1 MLESRRFI
9 IAIALSIAVFLVFAR
24 FTNQAPPTTTKGK
37 TDSAAVVR
45 SGTAAAKPVGS
56 AAATTGTTTG
66 TTSGTVAP
74 AATPGAGGTTGA
86 TANAASARSAPA
98 APAGPAVP
106 AETTAVAVRQD
117 SGATFRMTNVGAAP
131 ASVVMNAYDNRVH
144 PGKVDLASGGGPV
157 LRYAVVVNNG
167 APVDL
172 SSTAFQGTRA
182 GNVVTYRATV
192 GSTPVA
198 LQYTIRPDSFV
209 AHIAGSVSGAGDG
222 SYLVVTLP
230 STFAATEPDTADDR
244 SSLAY
249 SFMHGHEAARSVSFK
264 SLDPGEKQLLEGP
277 LTWIATKSKYFVVG
291 LLAPKNGPPL
301 TEARL
306 VGGPRTTKTAT
317 IAYGTVVV
325 PIRNGAF
332 AFDMYAGPQE
342 WRRLNAMG
350 RDFDEVNPY
359 GWAFVR
365 GLMQPIATSVIR
377 VVIWMHRE
385 LKLSY
390 GLVLIALGLLVRLLM
405 WPLYQSSMRTS
416 LKMQVLQPELQVVQ
430 DKYKDDPEKQ
440 RTEIMKVYQEH
451 GMNPL
456 SPLLGCLPSLLPMPI
471 LFALFFVF
479 RNTIELRGVPFLWMN
494 DLSARD
500 PYYILPLIMG
510 LSMYLVSWIGMR
522 NAPSNPQTK
531 MMGYM
536 MPVMFTFFF
545 WRAAAGLNLYY
556 ATQNLATLPQQWHLA
571 NERTKVKP
579 AGSGVVKG
587 PPAKGAPAKGAAQK
601 AQTGVKKKAQP

>member
-1 MLESRRFI
+1 MESRRFI
-9 IAIALSIAVFLVFAR
+9 YAILLSVAVIFAVQFLFPGANKPVLK
-24 FTNQAPPTTTKGK
+24 TKA
-37 TDSAAVVR
+37 DSAAV
-45 SGTAAAKPVGS
+45 AARAGQ
-56 AAATTGTTTG
+56 
-66 TTSGTVAP
+66 P
-74 AATPGAGGTTGA
+74 AATQ
-86 TANAASARSAPA
+86 SAPAPA
-98 APAGPAVP
+98 APTATATASPSTTDTTARVAAPVVP
-106 AETTAVAVRQD
+106 AETTTVAVRQD
-117 SGATFRMTNVGAAP
+117 SGATFHMTNVGAAP

-144 PGKVDLASGGGPV
+144 PGKVDLASGGAPV
-157 LRYAVVVNNG
+157 LRYALVVNKS

-172 SSTAFQGTRA
+172 SHTAFQAAQT
-182 GNVVTYRATV
+182 GNTITYQGAVGAT
-192 GSTPVA
+192 PMA
-198 LQYTIRPDSFV
+198 LRYTIRPDSFV
-209 AHIAGSVSGAGDG
+209 AHVAGTVAGAGDG
-222 SYLVVTLP
+222 TYLVVTLP

-249 SFMHGHEAARSVSFK
+249 SFMHAHEAARGVSFK
-264 SLDPGEKQLLEGP
+264 SLDPGEKQLVEGP
-277 LTWIATKSKYFVVG
+277 LSWIAVKSKYFVVG
-291 LLAPKNGPPL
+291 VIAPKNGPPL
-301 TEARL
+301 TEANL
-306 VGGPRTTKTAT
+306 VGGPRTSKVAT
-317 IAYGTVVV
+317 VANGSVVV
-325 PIRNGAF
+325 PVKNGQF
-332 AFDMYAGPQE
+332 AFDLYAGPQE

-377 VVIWMHRE
+377 VVLWMHRE
-385 LKLSY
+385 LHLSY

-416 LKMQVLQPELQVVQ
+416 LKMQVLQPELQAVQ

-440 RTEIMKVYQEH
+440 RTEIMKVYQTH

-479 RNTIELRGVPFLWMN
+479 RNTIELRGVPFLWMS

-500 PYYILPLIMG
+500 PFYILPLIMG
-510 LSMYLVSWIGMR
+510 VSMYLVSWIGMR
-522 NAPSNPQTK
+522 NAPPNPQAK

-571 NERTKVKP
+571 NERVKMKP
-579 AGSGVVKG
+579 AGTAPVQ
-587 PPAKGAPAKGAAQK
+587 GAPARK
-601 AQTGVKKKAQP
+601 AQTGTPKKARP

>member
-24 FTNQAPPTTTKGK
+24 FTNQGAPTTAKAK
-37 TDSAAVVR
+37 ADSAAVVR
-45 SGTAAAKPVGS
+45 NGTAAAKPTGS
-56 AAATTGTTTG
+56 AATTAG
-66 TTSGTVAP
+66 TSGTTDTTTP
-74 AATPGAGGTTGA
+74 AAATAGTTVAVVNGTTNA
-86 TANAASARSAPA
+86 TQSAPA
-98 APAGPAVP
+98 TPAVP
-106 AETTAVAVRQD
+106 AETTVVAMRQD
-117 SGATFRMTNVGAAP
+117 SGATFHMTNVGAAP

-144 PGKVDLASGGGPV
+144 PGKVDLASGGAPV
-157 LRYAVVVNNG
+157 LRYALVVNNG
-167 APVDL
+167 TPVDL
-172 SSTAFQGTRA
+172 SSTAFQGARA
-182 GNVVTYRATV
+182 GNVLTYRATV

-198 LQYTIRPDSFV
+198 LQYTIRPDSFL
-209 AHIAGSVSGAGDG
+209 AHITGSVAGAGAG

-230 STFAATEPDTADDR
+230 STFAATEPDTSDDR

-264 SLDPGEKQLLEGP
+264 SLDPGEKQQLEGP
-277 LTWIATKSKYFVVG
+277 LTWIAAKSKYFVVG

-306 VGGPRTTKTAT
+306 VGGPRVSKTAT
-317 IAYGTVVV
+317 TAYGTVVV
-325 PIRNGAF
+325 PIHNGTF
-332 AFDMYAGPQE
+332 GFDMYAGPQE

-510 LSMYLVSWIGMR
+510 VSMYLVSWIGMR
-522 NAPSNPQTK
+522 NAPPNPQTK

-571 NERTKVKP
+571 NERTKVRP

-587 PPAKGAPAKGAAQK
+587 PPAKGPAAKGAAQK

>member
-1 MLESRRFI
+1 MVESRRFI
-9 IAIALSIAVFLVFAR
+9 IAIVLSIAVFAVFAR
-24 FTNQAPPTTTKGK
+24 FTNQGTPTAATGR
-37 TDSAAVVR
+37 TDSAAVAR
-45 SGTAAAKPVGS
+45 TGTTAAKPAGTAAAPVATP
-56 AAATTGTTTG
+56 AAG
-66 TTSGTVAP
+66 TTSTSAVAAP
-74 AATPGAGGTTGA
+74 V
-86 TANAASARSAPA
+86 APA
-98 APAGPAVP
+98 APATAAQPTPASVPAVP
-106 AETTAVAVRQD
+106 AETTTVAVRRD
-117 SGATFRMTNVGAAP
+117 SGATFHMTNVGAAP
-131 ASVVMNAYDNRVH
+131 ISVVMNAYDNRVH
-144 PGKVDLASGGGPV
+144 RGKVDLASGGAPV
-157 LRYAVVVNNG
+157 LRYALVVNHG
-167 APVDL
+167 ALVDL
-172 SSTAFQGTRA
+172 SSTAFQETHTGD
-182 GNVVTYRATV
+182 VLTYRATV
-192 GSTPVA
+192 GSTPVEV
-198 LQYTIRPDSFV
+198 QYTIRPDSFV
-209 AHIAGSVSGAGDG
+209 THVTGAVAGAGDG
-222 SYLVVTLP
+222 SYLVVSLP

-244 SSLAY
+244 NSLAY
-249 SFMHGHEAARSVSFK
+249 SFMHAHEAARSVSFK
-264 SLDPGEKQLLEGP
+264 SLDPGEKQLVEGP
-277 LTWIATKSKYFVVG
+277 LTWIAAKSKYFVVG
-291 LLAPKNGPPL
+291 LLAPKGGPPL

-306 VGGPRTTKTAT
+306 VGGPRTSKTAT

-325 PIRNGAF
+325 PVRNGTF
-332 AFDMYAGPQE
+332 SFDMYAGPQE

-416 LKMQVLQPELQVVQ
+416 LRMQVLQPELQVVQ

-479 RNTIELRGVPFLWMN
+479 RNTIELRGVPFLWMT

-571 NERTKVKP
+571 NERTKVRP
-579 AGSGVVKG
+579 SGSGVVKG
-587 PPAKGAPAKGAAQK
+587 ASAGASVKAAPAQK
-601 AQTGVKKKAQP
+601 AQTGAKKARP

>member
-1 MLESRRFI
+1 MVESRRFI
-9 IAIALSIAVFLVFAR
+9 IAIVLSILVFVLFAR
-24 FTNQAPPTTTKGK
+24 FSNQGTPATARKADSTAVARKGAPAGTT
-37 TDSAAVVR
+37 SAAGAATAATPTP
-45 SGTAAAKPVGS
+45 SATSTATAAAP
-56 AAATTGTTTG
+56 AA
-66 TTSGTVAP
+66 AP
-74 AATPGAGGTTGA
+74 AA
-86 TANAASARSAPA
+86 
-98 APAGPAVP
+98 PAVP
-106 AETTAVAVRQD
+106 AETTTVAVRQD
-117 SGATFRMTNVGAAP
+117 SGATFRMTNVGATP
-131 ASVVMNAYDNRVH
+131 ASVVMNAYVNRAH
-144 PGKVDLASGGGPV
+144 PGKVDLASGGAPV
-157 LRYAVVVNNG
+157 LRYALVVNRG
-167 APVDL
+167 APIDL
-172 SSTAFQGTRA
+172 ATTAFDTARA
-182 GNVVTYRATV
+182 GNVLTYRATV

-198 LQYTIRPDSFV
+198 LQYTIHPDSFV
-209 AHIAGSVSGAGDG
+209 AHVAGTVQGAGDG

-244 SSLAY
+244 NSLAY
-249 SFMHGHEAARSVSFK
+249 SFMHAHEAARSVAFK
-264 SLDPGEKQLLEGP
+264 SLDPGEKQLVEGP
-277 LTWIATKSKYFVVG
+277 LNWIAVKSKYFVVG
-291 LLAPKNGPPL
+291 VLAPKNGPPF
-301 TEARL
+301 TEANL
-306 VGGPRTTKTAT
+306 VGGPRTSKVAT
-317 IAYGTVVV
+317 VANGTVVI
-325 PIRNGAF
+325 PIHNGTF
-332 AFDMYAGPQE
+332 AFDLYAGPQE
-342 WRRLNAMG
+342 WRRLNSMG

-365 GLMQPIATSVIR
+365 GLMQPIATLVIR
-377 VVIWMHRE
+377 TVIWMHTQ

-416 LKMQVLQPELQVVQ
+416 LKMQVLQPELQAVQ
-430 DKYKDDPEKQ
+430 DRYKDDPEKQ

-479 RNTIELRGVPFLWMN
+479 RNTIELRGVPFLWMS

-510 LSMYLVSWIGMR
+510 VSMYLVSWIGMR
-522 NAPSNPQTK
+522 NAPPNPQAK

-571 NERTKVKP
+571 QERTKVKP
-579 AGSGVVKG
+579 ATAPVQGT
-587 PPAKGAPAKGAAQK
+587 PAKATAARK
-601 AQTGVKKKAQP
+601 AQTGTGKKARP

>member
-1 MLESRRFI
+1 MESRRFI
-9 IAIALSIAVFLVFAR
+9 YAILLSVAVIFVVQFLFPGAK
-24 FTNQAPPTTTKGK
+24 PTPKTKA
-37 TDSAAVVR
+37 DSAAV
-45 SGTAAAKPVGS
+45 
-56 AAATTGTTTG
+56 ATRTGQPAPAQ
-66 TTSGTVAP
+66 SAP
-74 AATPGAGGTTGA
+74 AATTPTTA
-86 TANAASARSAPA
+86 PSAAARAADTTAPA
-98 APAGPAVP
+98 APAPAVA
-106 AETTAVAVRQD
+106 AETTTVAVRQD
-117 SGATFRMTNVGAAP
+117 SGATFHMTNVGAAP

-144 PGKVDLASGGGPV
+144 PGKVDLASGGAPV
-157 LRYAVVVNNG
+157 LRYALVVNKS

-172 SSTAFQGTRA
+172 SHTAFQASQAGTE
-182 GNVVTYRATV
+182 VTYQATV
-192 GSTPVA
+192 GATPVA
-198 LQYTIRPDSFV
+198 LHYAIRPDSFV
-209 AHIAGSVSGAGDG
+209 AHVTGTVQGAGDG

-244 SSLAY
+244 NSLAY
-249 SFMHGHEAARSVSFK
+249 SFMHAHEAARSVAFK
-264 SLDPGEKQLLEGP
+264 SLDPGEKQLVEGP
-277 LTWIATKSKYFVVG
+277 LSWIAVKSKYFVVG
-291 LLAPKNGPPL
+291 MLAPKNGPPL
-301 TEARL
+301 AEANL
-306 VGGPRTTKTAT
+306 VGGPRTSKVAT
-317 IAYGTVVV
+317 VANGAVVV
-325 PIRNGAF
+325 PVKNGQF
-332 AFDMYAGPQE
+332 AFDVYAGPQE

-377 VVIWMHRE
+377 VVLWMHRT

-416 LKMQVLQPELQVVQ
+416 LKMQVLQPELQAVQ

-440 RTEIMKVYQEH
+440 RTEIMKVYQTH

-479 RNTIELRGVPFLWMN
+479 RNTIELRGVPFLWMG

-510 LSMYLVSWIGMR
+510 VSMYLVSWIGMR
-522 NAPSNPQTK
+522 NAPPNPQAK

-571 NERTKVKP
+571 NERVKMKP
-579 AGSGVVKG
+579 AGTAPVQ
-587 PPAKGAPAKGAAQK
+587 GAPARK
-601 AQTGVKKKAQP
+601 AQTAAGKKARP

>member
-1 MLESRRFI
+1 MESRRFI
-9 IAIALSIAVFLVFAR
+9 YAILLSVAVIFVVQFLFPGAK
-24 FTNQAPPTTTKGK
+24 PTPKTKA
-37 TDSAAVVR
+37 DSAAVAAR
-45 SGTAAAKPVGS
+45 AGQPAAAQSAP
-56 AAATTGTTTG
+56 AAAVPTTKPAAAVAATDTT
-66 TTSGTVAP
+66 AQP
-74 AATPGAGGTTGA
+74 AATP
-86 TANAASARSAPA
+86 
-98 APAGPAVP
+98 AVA
-106 AETTAVAVRQD
+106 AETTTVAVRQD
-117 SGATFRMTNVGAAP
+117 SGATFHMTNVGAAP

-144 PGKVDLASGGGPV
+144 PGKVDLASGGAPV
-157 LRYAVVVNNG
+157 LRYELVVNKG

-172 SSTAFQGTRA
+172 SHTAFQASQTGTT
-182 GNVVTYRATV
+182 VTYQANV
-192 GSTPVA
+192 GATPVA
-198 LQYTIRPDSFV
+198 VRYAIRPDSFL
-209 AHIAGSVSGAGDG
+209 AHVTGTVQGAGDG

-244 SSLAY
+244 NSLAY
-249 SFMHGHEAARSVSFK
+249 SFMHAHEAARSVSFK
-264 SLDPGEKQLLEGP
+264 SLDPGEKQLVEGP
-277 LTWIATKSKYFVVG
+277 LSWIAVKSKYFVVG
-291 LLAPKNGPPL
+291 MLAPKNGPPL
-301 TEARL
+301 TEANL
-306 VGGPRTTKTAT
+306 VGGARTSKVATTANG
-317 IAYGTVVV
+317 AVVV
-325 PIRNGAF
+325 PVKNGQF
-332 AFDMYAGPQE
+332 AFDVYAGPQE

-377 VVIWMHRE
+377 VVLWMHRE
-385 LKLSY
+385 LHLSY

-416 LKMQVLQPELQVVQ
+416 LKMQVLQPELQAVQ

-440 RTEIMKVYQEH
+440 RTEIMKVYQTH

-500 PYYILPLIMG
+500 PFYILPLIMG
-510 LSMYLVSWIGMR
+510 VSMYLVSWIGMR
-522 NAPSNPQTK
+522 NAPPNPQAK

-571 NERTKVKP
+571 NERVKMKP
-579 AGSGVVKG
+579 AGT
-587 PPAKGAPAKGAAQK
+587 APVQGAAARK
-601 AQTGVKKKAQP
+601 AQTGVPKKARP

>member
-24 FTNQAPPTTTKGK
+24 FTQQATPATPNGK
-37 TDSAAVVR
+37 TDSVAVIR
-45 SGTAAAKPVGS
+45 NGTAAAKPTGSVTADS
-56 AAATTGTTTG
+56 AAAVSRAAAGTTAAG
-66 TTSGTVAP
+66 TTAVS
-74 AATPGAGGTTGA
+74 ATP
-86 TANAASARSAPA
+86 TAAQA
-98 APAGPAVP
+98 APAPVASTVP
-106 AETTAVAVRQD
+106 AETTTVAVRRD
-117 SGATFRMTNVGAAP
+117 SGATFHMTNVGGAP

-144 PGKVDLASGGGPV
+144 PGKVDLASGGAPV
-157 LRYAVVVNNG
+157 LRYSLVLNHA

-172 SSTAFQGTRA
+172 SSTAFQEARA
-182 GNVVTYRATV
+182 GEVLTYRAAV

-198 LQYTIRPDSFV
+198 MQYTIRPDSFV
-209 AHIAGSVSGAGDG
+209 AHIAGTVAGAGDG
-222 SYLVVTLP
+222 SYVIVTLP
-230 STFAATEPDTADDR
+230 STFAATEPDTNDDR

-264 SLDPGEKQLLEGP
+264 SLDPGEKQQLEGP
-277 LTWIATKSKYFVVG
+277 LTWIAVKSKYFVVG

-325 PIRNGAF
+325 PIHNGAF

-342 WRRLNAMG
+342 WSRLNAMG

-510 LSMYLVSWIGMR
+510 VSMYLVSWIGMR
-522 NAPSNPQTK
+522 NAPPNPQTK

-579 AGSGVVKG
+579 AGSGVAKG